1 MADAS
6 VARIGQINS
15 AGDAKALFM
24 KVFAGEVLTAFKEN
38 CVTEDKHMVRN
49 IQSGEL

>member
-6 VARIGQINS
+6 VSRIGSLNS
-15 AGDAKALFM
+15 AGDPKALFM

>member
-1 MADAS
+1 MADATVS
-6 VARIGQINS
+6 RIGQINS
-15 AGDAKALFM
+15 SGDAKALFM

>member
-6 VARIGQINS
+6 ASRIGQINS
-15 AGDAKALFM
+15 AGDTKALFM

-38 CVTEDKHMVRN
+38 CLTEDKHMVRN

>member
-6 VARIGQINS
+6 VSRIGSLNS